1 VIRRPEIQKIVNG
14 YDDLRIAVLGSHSA
28 LEIMDG
34 AKDEG
39 LNTIVFCQKGR
50 ETPYQRFD
58 RIADEIKILKKFSE
72 MSSTKNQKMLRD
84 TNTIIIPHRSLT
96 AYLGYNVIEN
106 SLKVPIF
113 GNRALFQA
121 EERNNKKNQ
130 YYLLKKAGIKYPK
143 IFKNPKDINKPAI
156 VKVQEKKRR
165 LERAFF
171 TVSSFSD
178 YKKKSESKIKQGII
192 SKNDLKNAVIEQLVI
207 GTYFVQTSQ
216 ITESTVLA
224 GIVIGVLSSLVL
236 FITSFPDHDA
246 DKAKGRKTLV
256 ISLGMQK
263 ACSILWIFPGITYG
277 ITIIAVV
284 FEIFPVFCLIILST
298 VPLIIKSGQKLKQNY
313 NKLTNLIP
321 VMSSTLY
328 FSRITG
334 VLLVVG
340 FLVNII

>member
-1 VIRRPEIQKIVNG
+1 MISVWVRVIRVRFLLASIIAVSVGLAITWWHTGNISIFDAILTMCGVLALHASVDLLNDYWDFKRGIDTTTHRTKMSGGSGVLPEGLLKPAQVYAAGIAFLIIGTAIGIYFIATDGIVIGIILAFAVISIYFYSTKIVDWG
-14 YDDLRIAVLGSHSA
+14 LAEVFVAIKGSM
-28 LEIMDG
+28 I
-34 AKDEG
+34 
-39 LNTIVFCQKGR
+39 
-50 ETPYQRFD
+50 
-58 RIADEIKILKKFSE
+58 
-72 MSSTKNQKMLRD
+72 
-84 TNTIIIPHRSLT
+84 
-96 AYLGYNVIEN
+96 
-106 SLKVPIF
+106 
-113 GNRALFQA
+113 
-121 EERNNKKNQ
+121 
-130 YYLLKKAGIKYPK
+130 
-143 IFKNPKDINKPAI
+143 
-156 VKVQEKKRR
+156 
-165 LERAFF
+165 
-171 TVSSFSD
+171 
-178 YKKKSESKIKQGII
+178 
-192 SKNDLKNAVIEQLVI
+192 VI

-263 ACSILWIFPGITYG
+263 ACSILWIFPAITYG

-298 VPLIIKSGQKLKQNY
+298 VPLIIRSGLKLKQNY
-313 NKLTNLIP
+313 DKLTNLIP

-340 FLVNII
+340 FLVSIV